1 MEAKNL
7 IGGMLVGTAIGVAVG
22 VLFAPTSGKQARK
35 KIVGRSNDVIS
46 DLKKTLQSTL
56 DSLRSE
62 YNNGVDHTTK
72 RSKEV
77 ISKIGQQAKV

>member
-22 VLFAPTSGKQARK
+22 ILFAPTSGKQTRK
-35 KIVGRSNDVIS
+35 KIVSKSNDLIT
-46 DLKKTLQSTL
+46 DLKKTIESSI
-56 DSLRSE
+56 DSLRSQ

-77 ISKIGQQAKV
+77 ISKIGEQAKV